1 MLQTHKNRSYGLG
14 IDTGGTYT
22 DAVILELNTCTVVKS
37 AKTPST
43 HADLGIG
50 IVNVLKSLFADLDL
64 QPSEIT
70 TIAVSTTLA
79 TNTVFENQRAKVAL
93 FVIGPV
99 KHFDLPAVS
108 VSHIEGGH
116 NHLGEEENSLDVEML
131 YDRVLYVKDNVDA
144 YAVTA
149 SMSIKNP
156 AHEKVAKKALEM
168 LDPNKPVFCSYHASN
183 LAGIQERAATTVL
196 NARLLPTMQS
206 FLQGVENALTD
217 LSLTQKLAV
226 IRGDGRPMDLEIA
239 VKHAADTFASG
250 PAASIC
256 YGASFSKT
264 ADAVI
269 VDVGGTTTDISIIRN
284 NHPVTSKEGCRIGKW
299 QTHVNAVE
307 MYTVGCGGDSL
318 ISLKE
323 DQVKVGP
330 RRVMPV
336 SMAPG
341 LPDSSNWVCDDIS
354 HTYLVLN
361 QNSPCQYD
369 ESDPLITALKRNG
382 GASFIELKE
391 ELNLTEFTLE
401 QKIKDSFKN
410 GSILQVGFT
419 PTDALHALGQ
429 MNFGNSETANAVA
442 LNLAKQLNLTSDE
455 FCKKVIDATA
465 QKIEE
470 AILAHVIRKE
480 LGLSMSDFLVKSK
493 SHQFLTI
500 DFSLRLPII
509 GIGAAAK
516 KILPVVAERLKT
528 EVIFPD
534 HYEVG
539 NAIGALLITLK
550 NNRMPG

>member
-1 MLQTHKNRSYGLG
+1 MLQKDKNKSYGLG

-22 DAVILELNTCTVVKS
+22 DAVILELSTRKVIKS

-50 IVNVLKSLFADLDL
+50 ISKVLKSLFTDLAL
-64 QPSEIT
+64 NLSEIT

-79 TNTVFENQRAKVAL
+79 TNTIIENQGARVAL
-93 FVIGPV
+93 FLIGPV

-108 VSHIEGGH
+108 VSHIDGGH
-116 NHLGEEENSLDVEML
+116 NHLGEEEKNLDVEML

-149 SMSIKNP
+149 AMSIKNP

-168 LDPNKPVFCSYHASN
+168 LDPNKPVFCSHHSSGRT
-183 LAGIQERAATTVL
+183 GIQERAATTVL
-196 NARLLPTMQS
+196 NARLLPSMQS
-206 FLQGVENALTD
+206 FLQGVGNALTE
-217 LSLTQKLAV
+217 LSLTQELVV
-226 IRGDGRPMDLEIA
+226 IRGDGHPMDLQKA
-239 VKHAADTFASG
+239 VNHAADTFASG

-256 YGASFSKT
+256 YGASFSQT

-284 NHPVTSKEGCRIGKW
+284 NHPVISKDGCQIGQW
-299 QTHVNAVE
+299 QTHVNAVD

-318 ISLKE
+318 VSLNQNRIE
-323 DQVKVGP
+323 VGP

-336 SMAPG
+336 SMVPG
-341 LPDSSNWVCDDIS
+341 LPDSINWVSDDIL

-361 QNSPCQYD
+361 QNSPWRYD
-369 ESDPLITALKRNG
+369 ESDPLFKALQQKG
-382 GASFIELKE
+382 GASFIGLKE
-391 ELNLTEFTLE
+391 ELNLTEFALE
-401 QKIKDSFKN
+401 RKINGFFKK
-410 GSILQVGFT
+410 GLILQAGFT

-429 MNFGNSETANAVA
+429 MDFGDQKIAITAAR
-442 LNLAKQLNLTSDE
+442 NLADQLNLTYDE
-455 FCKKVIDATA
+455 FCEKVIDATA

-470 AILAHVIRKE
+470 AILAHVIRRE
-480 LGLSMSDFLVKSK
+480 LGLTMSDFLVKSK
-493 SHQFLTI
+493 NHRFLTI
-500 DFSLRLPII
+500 DFSLKLPII
-509 GIGAAAK
+509 GLGAAAK
-516 KILPVVAERLKT
+516 NLLPIVGKRLQT

-539 NAIGALLITLK
+539 NAIGALLIALEDK
-550 NNRMPG
+550 